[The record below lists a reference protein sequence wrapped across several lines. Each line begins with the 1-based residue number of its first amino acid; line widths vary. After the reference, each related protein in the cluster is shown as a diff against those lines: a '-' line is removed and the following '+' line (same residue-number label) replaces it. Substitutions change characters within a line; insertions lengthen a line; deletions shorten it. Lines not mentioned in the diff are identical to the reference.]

1 MTLRELLKSLHA
13 VDDKYLDVQ
22 VLVSPTSGGY
32 EGISHVSVL
41 HVGNA
46 VIHLAEP
53 KKGEAPPDL
62 WEQQAGDVPA
72 VKPDDLK
79 SVWRL
84 FGDMNARNPGQ
95 SGAAGDSVYKS
106 VCSPG
111 ADALSVWYRASM
123 LALAIKMRPDL
134 LAPWIR
140 DDQPDNAVFE
150 VAATF
155 PMEKMRTGIVREG
168 LPFDVEEFVAATN
181 LRRKI

>member
-22 VLVSPTSGGY
+22 VLVSHTSGGY
-32 EGISHVSVL
+32 EGISHVSML

-46 VIHLAEP
+46 VIHVAEP

-62 WEQQAGDVPA
+62 WEQQTDDVPA

-79 SVWRL
+79 SVWWL
-84 FGDMNARNPGQ
+84 FGGQ
-95 SGAAGDSVYKS
+95 SRSTGENVYKS

-111 ADALSVWYRASM
+111 ADVRSVWYRASM
-123 LALAIKMRPDL
+123 LMLTIKMNPDL
-134 LAPWIR
+134 LARWIR
-140 DDQPDNAVFE
+140 DGQPDDAVFE
-150 VAATF
+150 VLATF
-155 PMEKMRTGIVREG
+155 PMEKVPTGIAREG
-168 LPFDVEEFVAATN
+168 LPFDVDKFVAATN